1 MIRKMLEVLGRRME
15 EQNEKLEVFLQSWK
29 YKNQTELKNT
39 ITEIKNTLEVIN
51 CRLDDTE
58 ELADRIMEISEGE
71 QKEKKKRTV

>member
-1 MIRKMLEVLGRRME
+1 MIIKMLEVLGRRME
-15 EQNEKLEVFLQSWK
+15 EQNEKLEVFQSWK
-29 YKNQTELKNT
+29 YKNQTELKKT

-58 ELADRIMEISEGE
+58 ELAGRIMEISEAE

>member
-1 MIRKMLEVLGRRME
+1 ME

>member
-1 MIRKMLEVLGRRME
+1 MTVKKIKVLGRRMD

>member
-1 MIRKMLEVLGRRME
+1 MNTIRISA
-15 EQNEKLEVFLQSWK
+15 KLETIN
-29 YKNQTELKNT
+29 KNQTELKNT

>member
-1 MIRKMLEVLGRRME
+1 MKYLGEEWKNRMRS
-15 EQNEKLEVFLQSWK
+15 LLQSWK